1 MSGLEIVA
9 AVSAVVSAFHGGSE
23 LLKLVKQKR
32 RARKARDQGQQEW
45 EEEQLQDSLIAGE
58 QQIALR
64 YKQDQRE
71 LGDYVRVGD
80 DTARERLYHIG
91 FMLQAEI
98 INSLRQA
105 ATNLC
110 A

>member
-80 DTARERLYHIG
+80 GKFYETGSYSGLE
-91 FMLQAEI
+91 
-98 INSLRQA
+98 N
-105 ATNLC
+105 
-110 A
+110 